1 MGVRWAR
8 LVDTSLSTNSG
19 IADEYTELE
28 RWLWV
33 LAVAAFGLG
42 DVFTTTI
49 GQTLGLYETN
59 PIFRL
64 LFEVFPVLP
73 VMVLG
78 MGLQLVLAGLLA
90 DRLGPTGRLVIPTVL
105 SLLGLRVLI
114 QNLTAIASVL

>member
-33 LAVAAFGLG
+33 VAVTAFGLG

-49 GQTLGLYETN
+49 GQSLGLYETN
-59 PIFRL
+59 PIFRI

-73 VMVLG
+73 VMVVG
-78 MGLQLVLAGLLA
+78 MGLQLVLAGIVA
-90 DRLGPTGRLVIPTVL
+90 DRLGPTGRLAIPTLL
-105 SLLGLRVLI
+105 SLLGLRVVL
-114 QNLTAIASVL
+114 QNIAAIASVL